1 VIAHPLALQGGV
13 GFIPFTYV
21 IVVSP
26 MAQFF
31 PRDLLRWIKREWV
44 KHRGVELRPGY
55 VPAISNTLQGFKKEV
70 AGDRHER
77 FVTYMRNDRNW
88 AQAERPLSQKR
99 SNFGKALGFLKPAS
113 GAKAG
118 SDCHPQKVKSVS
130 IGQLTTA
137 CLADDPPDNNAA
149 SEAC

>member
-1 VIAHPLALQGGV
+1 MIAHPLALQGGV

-44 KHRGVELRPGY
+44 KHRGIELGLGY

-88 AQAERPLSQKR
+88 GGSRTAALREARHYRRFGWLSE
-99 SNFGKALGFLKPAS
+99 N
-113 GAKAG
+113 
-118 SDCHPQKVKSVS
+118 
-130 IGQLTTA
+130 T
-137 CLADDPPDNNAA
+137 
-149 SEAC
+149 